1 MNPGLMIK
9 NCTNS
14 IYMNKNFSFLS
25 LFLCLLNFLTL
36 SARAQSSSGI
46 VKGAVIDSASKKPVD
61 FMTIALKKDNAAI
74 KTMVTDEAGH
84 FSFSQIQPGKYTIT
98 AIAIGYKET
107 NKPVEITSKD
117 LTADLGNILVVSQS
131 NNLKEVTVSGSRPL
145 IKQEVDRIT
154 YDIQA
159 DPESKVLTALDM
171 MRKVPLL
178 SLDADDNIKLKG
190 SGNYKILINGKPS
203 GMVAQSPKDVLRS
216 MPASSIQKIE
226 VITNPPAKYDSE
238 GLAGIINIITSKKI
252 DNGYNGS
259 LNLRERGPVGGP
271 GFGGFVTIKQNK
283 LGITANGGTGFY
295 NSPATA
301 NTSSRT
307 TTGDDPTSLLYTGTR
322 KFNNNYRYLGV
333 ELSYEIDTLNLL
345 TAELNP
351 YSGYFKPDVT
361 QSSGLTGGGPAV
373 SYDLFRKSKYQWRG
387 FDAALNYQLGFKNN
401 KERLLTFSYKYG
413 YNSSPQEDNVS
424 VTNRINYT
432 DPNYIQTNDSRAIEH
447 TLQLDYV
454 HPLKKLTVEAGLKGI
469 LRNNN
474 SNFEYQNFD
483 ETSNVY
489 QTDPARTNRYTN
501 LQDIVGAYNSY
512 SYNLKD
518 WGFKAGVRM
527 EGTFVKAD
535 FISSGS
541 NVNSDYFNVIP
552 TVSVNRKFKDLSSL
566 NFGYT
571 QRIQRPGIDNLNPF
585 IDRSVPNFESTG
597 NPDLKAVL
605 SNNLELTYS
614 KSKKVSVNVG
624 VGYRF
629 ANNTIQNISV
639 YNPDDQITRSTYLNI
654 GKDKAL
660 TTNLNINYPVTPK
673 WNVSVSG
680 NIGYMWI
687 QGAIDGLIT
696 KNSAMTGYGNLNT
709 SYKFEHDWKA
719 SMSFSYNAPDLQ
731 LQGKSSSY
739 YFTSFSGSKDIIK
752 DKLTVSAA
760 VNNPFSKY
768 RYYTTFTQGSNF
780 TQTYSQQNYY
790 RSFNVSLNWRF
801 GKLKDEIKKSQRSIS
816 NDDVKSGGGKS

>member
-1 MNPGLMIK
+1 
-9 NCTNS
+9 
-14 IYMNKNFSFLS
+14 MNKNFSFLS

-36 SARAQSSSGI
+36 SARAQSSSGSI
-46 VKGAVIDSASKKPVD
+46 KGTVIDSASKKPVD

-74 KTMVTDEAGH
+74 KTMVTDEGGH
-84 FSFSQIQPGKYTIT
+84 FSFAQIQPGKYTIT

-117 LTADLGNILVVSQS
+117 LTIDLGNITVVSQS

-295 NSPATA
+295 NSPETE
-301 NTSSRT
+301 NITKRT
-307 TTGDDPTSLLYTGTR
+307 TTGDNPTSLLYSGTR

-333 ELSYEIDTLNLL
+333 ELSYEVDTLNLL

-361 QSSGLTGGGPAV
+361 QSSSLTGGGPAV
-373 SYDLFRKSKYQWRG
+373 EYDLLRKSKYRWRG

-424 VTNRINYT
+424 ITNRVNFT
-432 DPNYIQTNDSRAIEH
+432 DPNYLQNNDNRSIEH

-454 HPLKKLTVEAGLKGI
+454 HPLKKLTIETGIKGI

-483 ETSNVY
+483 EAINGY
-489 QTDPARTNRYTN
+489 QVDPSRTNKYTN
-501 LQDIVGAYNSY
+501 LQDIIGAYNSY

-624 VGYRF
+624 VSYHF
-629 ANNTIQNISV
+629 ANNTIQNISI

-660 TTNLNINYPVTPK
+660 TTNLNINYPITTK
-673 WNVSVSG
+673 WNLSASG
-680 NIGYMWI
+680 NVGYMWI

-696 KNSAMTGYGNLNT
+696 KNSGMTGYGNLNS

-752 DKLTVSAA
+752 DKLTISAA

-768 RYYTTFTQGSNF
+768 RYYTMFTQGSNF
-780 TQTYSQQNYY
+780 TQNFSSQNYN
-790 RSFNVSLNWRF
+790 RSFSASLNWRF